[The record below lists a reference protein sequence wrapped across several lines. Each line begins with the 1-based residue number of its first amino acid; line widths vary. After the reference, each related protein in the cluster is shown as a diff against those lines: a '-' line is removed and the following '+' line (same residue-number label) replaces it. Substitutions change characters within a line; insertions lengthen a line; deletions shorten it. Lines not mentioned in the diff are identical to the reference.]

1 MNINKLKGRIVESN
15 IPLADI
21 LRLTGISESTY
32 YNKMS
37 GRTEFTQKEISGLSK
52 VLCLKQDEI
61 MSIFF
66 DELVS

>member
-15 IPLADI
+15 IPLQEI
-21 LRLTGISESTY
+21 LRVAGISESTY

-37 GRTEFTQKEISGLSK
+37 GRTEFTQKEICGLSRILRLSK
-52 VLCLKQDEI
+52 DDI